1 MTYVQDDSATDFWFD
16 NSTVER
22 AQRRCF
28 AWPRSTSEPSPLT
41 TRLVTRPS
49 ISASC
54 MTTPTSRALLKSHSR
69 NYAPVRSSSSKRPH
83 ADRPSR
89 TAHAIRN
96 SAAIQSRQT
105 CVSSAACRASITR
118 IRKPIRAGSRSIVR
132 SSRLDSGICQRR
144 RRGALGTRCARLSVN
159 YWPINVTVA
168 ALLGGPNETRV
179 SG

>member
-1 MTYVQDDSATDFWFD
+1 MTYVQDDSATAFWCD

-69 NYAPVRSSSSKRPH
+69 NYAPVRSSSSKRRTQ
-83 ADRPSR
+83 RPGR
-89 TAHAIRN
+89 TPHAIRTLPRSN
-96 SAAIQSRQT
+96 RVRPAPLPPP
-105 CVSSAACRASITR
+105 VGASITR
-118 IRKPIRAGSRSIVR
+118 IRKPIRAGRRSIRAVVSPRQRDLSTPEAWSARHEVR
-132 SSRLDSGICQRR
+132 EAVSELLADQRDG
-144 RRGALGTRCARLSVN
+144 RGASRRS
-159 YWPINVTVA
+159 
-168 ALLGGPNETRV
+168 E
-179 SG
+179 

>member
-1 MTYVQDDSATDFWFD
+1 MTYVQDDSATAFWFD

-69 NYAPVRSSSSKRPH
+69 NYAPVRSSSSKR
-83 ADRPSR
+83 R
-89 TAHAIRN
+89 TQTGQAAPQTQSLN

-118 IRKPIRAGSRSIVR
+118 IRKPIRAGSRSIRAVVSPRQRDLSTPEAWSARHEVR
-132 SSRLDSGICQRR
+132 EAVSELLADQRDG
-144 RRGALGTRCARLSVN
+144 RGASRRS
-159 YWPINVTVA
+159 
-168 ALLGGPNETRV
+168 E
-179 SG
+179 